1 MRVIR
6 CINNNVAI
14 CIDGNNRELVAFGK
28 GIGFKKPP
36 YEVPLKAIERTFYD
50 IDNTLVGMIQGID
63 ERVINVSAKIADY
76 ARSIIDKPLSS
87 NIVFALADHIDFA
100 IGRNK
105 GAKTITM
112 PIIYDVQ
119 YLYEKE
125 YKIGEY
131 AISLI
136 RDELK
141 EYLPKEEAGYIA
153 LHFINAQS
161 EKTSDTAPEQIVESI
176 TKIIEDKLKL
186 SINRDGANYSRFVTH
201 MHYLLKRG
209 DKQTLHA
216 TENVKMYESL
226 SQQYPQISECVDI
239 ISSYFE
245 KVYGMALNE
254 EEKLYLILH
263 VNRLLVREETE

>member
-100 IGRNK
+100 ISRNK

-153 LHFINAQS
+153 LHFINA
-161 EKTSDTAPEQIVESI
+161 
-176 TKIIEDKLKL
+176 
-186 SINRDGANYSRFVTH
+186 
-201 MHYLLKRG
+201 
-209 DKQTLHA
+209 
-216 TENVKMYESL
+216 
-226 SQQYPQISECVDI
+226 
-239 ISSYFE
+239 
-245 KVYGMALNE
+245 
-254 EEKLYLILH
+254 
-263 VNRLLVREETE
+263 